1 MLFKKFATA
10 KFILPV
16 NSADYVS
23 SVRYRYDLISSFSS
37 WVLTR
42 IPARA
47 VDANVMGIW
56 IEVYGSS
63 CSHRLRYCECN
74 FDRLKIC
81 HYVWLW
87 RLQYV
92 WLLTLQLNSSIDNW
106 NMLNKKYCI
115 IPKRYT
121 KCAQLNDFHFFS
133 SNLLMFRK
141 HKKCIICYLRKLN

>member
-74 FDRLKIC
+74 FDRLKN
-81 HYVWLW
+81 LSL
-87 RLQYV
+87 RLIMKIINV
-92 WLLTLQLNSSIDNW
+92 TTEFHLTVDNW
-106 NMLNKKYCI
+106 NMLSI
-115 IPKRYT
+115 TSFPKDARNVRNYMIKVFIFLPLT
-121 KCAQLNDFHFFS
+121 CSFAHVQKIW
-133 SNLLMFRK
+133 K
-141 HKKCIICYLRKLN
+141 VYIICYLIKLS